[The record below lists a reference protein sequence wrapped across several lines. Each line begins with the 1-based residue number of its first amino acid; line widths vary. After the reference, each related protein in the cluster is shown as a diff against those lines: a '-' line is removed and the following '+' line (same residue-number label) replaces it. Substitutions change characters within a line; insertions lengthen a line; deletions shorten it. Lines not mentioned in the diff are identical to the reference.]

1 LVLNTHLSHSTV
13 SITQTNMSL
22 KSKTLYYLP
31 FVFMLFLFCTKVV
44 RAEDDD
50 EDDIL
55 GEILVDIMVGAAIA
69 VCQSNAVCNGLL
81 TLVTVIFITISLIGW
96 CLSSCECDC
105 EAPSR
110 RQMRRA
116 GTIGVGYGLTSY
128 YLD

>member
-1 LVLNTHLSHSTV
+1 
-13 SITQTNMSL
+13 M
-22 KSKTLYYLP
+22 
-31 FVFMLFLFCTKVV
+31 

-55 GEILVDIMVGAAIA
+55 GEILVDILVGAAIA
-69 VCQSNAVCNGLL
+69 VCQSNAACNGLL

-96 CLSSCECDC
+96 CLSGCECDC

-116 GTIGVGYGLTSY
+116 GTIGVGYGLTSC